1 MRHRRPLF
9 HRAKVYTAYEFLEK
23 RFDGK
28 TRSFASLIF
37 LCQRGLLAGLTIY
50 APALVLS
57 VILGWPEHVTTFL
70 MGATVVTYTV
80 LGGIKA
86 VTWSDVQQM
95 CIIFLGLLVALITV
109 IVAQPHPRVSMAAR
123 FGSKAA

>member
-1 MRHRRPLF
+1 MIVSSVTVVPIF
-9 HRAKVYTAYEFLEK
+9 HHAQVYTAYEYLEK
-23 RFDGK
+23 RFDAK
-28 TRSFASLIF
+28 TRMLGSIIF
-37 LCQRGLLAGLTIY
+37 LCQRGLSAGLTIY

-57 VILGWPEHVTTFL
+57 VILGWPERMTTIL

-95 CIIFLGLLVALITV
+95 GVIFACLVIWLVTV
-109 IVAQPHPRVSMAAR
+109 IVLLP
-123 FGSKAA
+123 